1 MLLARN
7 ESPDVAAQ
15 LVGASHALRDRAGIV
30 PWPGLR
36 PVMAAI
42 FDGVRAVAGE
52 EVFERNR
59 QIGRHLD
66 LDAVEALTR
75 SLVPATSSA

>member
-1 MLLARN
+1 
-7 ESPDVAAQ
+7 
-15 LVGASHALRDRAGIV
+15 
-30 PWPGLR
+30 
-36 PVMAAI
+36 MAAI

-52 EVFERNR
+52 DVFEPNR

-66 LDAVEALTR
+66 LDAVEALCR